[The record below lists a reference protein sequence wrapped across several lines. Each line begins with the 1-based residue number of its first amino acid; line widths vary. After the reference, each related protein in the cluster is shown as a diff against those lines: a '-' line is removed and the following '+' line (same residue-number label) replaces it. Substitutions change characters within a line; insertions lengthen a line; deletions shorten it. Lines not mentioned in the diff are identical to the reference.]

1 MSNGSLAKRS
11 TRTQAFANDA
21 VRLGMEPLL
30 QRFTV
35 LRETHTVE
43 RLLGGGTF
51 GEVYLVRHKYL
62 GTQAIKIF
70 RPSVI
75 QPEQEAELFNEA
87 FVLKNITHQN
97 VVRVY
102 DANVFQYRDKTLPYI
117 VMEYISGETLTQYV
131 ARIGSLDQDQ
141 AVELQLGICAGLAQA
156 HRLTPPVVHR
166 DIKPDNILIQTIQ
179 NRPVPKVADFG
190 LARHVN
196 PTTRLIKAAGTLAY
210 MAPEGFWDI
219 ESPASD
225 VFSAGVIFYW
235 LVTGQEPFSTPKGY
249 DLSSRRGVRDAILL
263 SRKDPPI
270 PPSKIKS
277 GLDSDID
284 LLIKRALSF
293 EAKQRYA
300 DAFEFGEALREF
312 RTRRAKNNNSA
323 VGKGDAESGE
333 TADLIVRAMDLSRQ
347 YNTIHEAVSLLEK
360 AIKLKPALGQKYGT
374 LVQRWRQGLML

>member
-1 MSNGSLAKRS
+1 M
-11 TRTQAFANDA
+11 
-21 VRLGMEPLL
+21 
-30 QRFTV
+30 
-35 LRETHTVE
+35 
-43 RLLGGGTF
+43 
-51 GEVYLVRHKYL
+51 
-62 GTQAIKIF
+62 
-70 RPSVI
+70 
-75 QPEQEAELFNEA
+75 
-87 FVLKNITHQN
+87 
-97 VVRVY
+97 
-102 DANVFQYRDKTLPYI
+102 
-117 VMEYISGETLTQYV
+117 
-131 ARIGSLDQDQ
+131 
-141 AVELQLGICAGLAQA
+141 
-156 HRLTPPVVHR
+156 VHR

-284 LLIKRALSF
+284 LLIERALSF

-312 RTRRAKNNNSA
+312 RTRRAKDNNSA
-323 VGKGDAESGE
+323 VGKGDVESGE
-333 TADLIVRAMDLSRQ
+333 TADLIARAMDLSRQ